1 MVKVV
6 FHDAKL
12 WRSIIQALS
21 TMVDEATFTF
31 SPEGIR
37 MRAMDPSR
45 IAMVDF
51 EMPST
56 SFEEYDCEAEAKAGV
71 NLDQFNKLV
80 KRASS
85 GEKLELELKPDE
97 GRLRVR
103 FRGRITRGFAV
114 PLLDLGYEE
123 LPTPRISFNVQA
135 RLLADAV
142 EEALKD
148 AELVSDHVKIQAT
161 PDELVFQSSSDKGE
175 SSTTFSKEGGALL
188 ELNVKEP
195 SRAMYSLSYLTDMM
209 KASAASDIMELQFS
223 TNIPLTLIFDLPG
236 GGRIQYWLAPRL
248 EE

>member
-1 MVKVV
+1 
-6 FHDAKL
+6 
-12 WRSIIQALS
+12 
-21 TMVDEATFTF
+21 MVDEATFTF